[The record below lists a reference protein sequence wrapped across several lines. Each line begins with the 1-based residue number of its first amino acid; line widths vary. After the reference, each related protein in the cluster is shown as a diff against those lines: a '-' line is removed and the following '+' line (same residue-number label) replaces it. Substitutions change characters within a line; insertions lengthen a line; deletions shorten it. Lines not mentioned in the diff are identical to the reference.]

1 MTTSEFVQYLERS
14 LFGWFPYHSFF
25 MHISVDYNSYSK
37 IIPISLFFFWTMTV
51 LALDTYRAE
60 ILKNYP
66 WDGFAEIDG
75 NFLSANGGCFP
86 RKMRNHQDF
95 VGGWAFVSS

>member
-1 MTTSEFVQYLERS
+1 MFDCSTSLSNKNNKCEIVSFMTTSEFVQYLERS
-14 LFGWFPYHSFF
+14 LF
-25 MHISVDYNSYSK
+25 
-37 IIPISLFFFWTMTV
+37 
-51 LALDTYRAE
+51 E